1 MKTILAVFVFCFVAL
16 FPATQLLAQDD
27 KTEQLAMQYY
37 SQGEFEKAL
46 ALYEKLFNRNPDE
59 LNYYQHYLDCL
70 LSTKDFKT
78 AEKLA
83 KKQVRRNPQELQY
96 RVDVGRVFKT
106 ADEPDKAK
114 KEFEGVITAMS
125 PDQNQVINVAR
136 YFIDLGENDWAMKTY
151 LRGRKL
157 VGEVYGFNF
166 ELAELY
172 NQKGDFESMIKEYLD
187 VLDINN
193 GYLQSVQN
201 ALQTSIGD
209 DEGGK
214 KNKLLKTQLLKKI
227 QTSPANV
234 TFSEMLIWQ
243 YIQEKDFES

>member
-83 KKQVRRNPQELQY
+83 KNRCVATRRNCN
-96 RVDVGRVFKT
+96 T
-106 ADEPDKAK
+106 
-114 KEFEGVITAMS
+114 
-125 PDQNQVINVAR
+125 
-136 YFIDLGENDWAMKTY
+136 
-151 LRGRKL
+151 
-157 VGEVYGFNF
+157 
-166 ELAELY
+166 
-172 NQKGDFESMIKEYLD
+172 
-187 VLDINN
+187 VL
-193 GYLQSVQN
+193 
-201 ALQTSIGD
+201 
-209 DEGGK
+209 
-214 KNKLLKTQLLKKI
+214 
-227 QTSPANV
+227 
-234 TFSEMLIWQ
+234 M
-243 YIQEKDFES
+243 